1 MLPTFGWPAIAVY
14 IIACVLLTL
23 TAVVL
28 LPDRSKADLAATP
41 LLTPAVGETA
51 GRATGG

>member
-1 MLPTFGWPAIAVY
+1 MLPNFGWQAISVY

-28 LPDRSKADLAATP
+28 LPDRSRAGLPVPTA
-41 LLTPAVGETA
+41 LTPAVS
-51 GRATGG
+51 R